1 MRRVERRKFQRVK
14 LPHPIAGAIGKVRVF
29 LINVARGGALIAHQD
44 PAPPI
49 GTKCTMKFDWDGRP
63 VILHCSMVRTTLFRK
78 PKTQYDKPLYHS
90 AIIIESAETTAELT
104 LREMISHFVAL
115 ALDEQKANARGI
127 PANAAQ
133 SFQTGKGTEFLRCD
147 YITRGK
153 WTKTKTAQPD
163 QPREGFTVSVD
174 EDPEEIER
182 LCTAYETGDMAGRK
196 LIRTLAAMSISKAEG
211 VPTRRY
217 VP

>member
-29 LINVARGGALIAHQD
+29 LINIARGGALIAHQD
-44 PAPPI
+44 PAPPL
-49 GTKCTMKFDWDGRP
+49 GTKCTLKFEWDGRP
-63 VILHCSMVRTTLFRK
+63 VILHCSMSRTTLFRK

-90 AIIIESAETTAELT
+90 AIVIDSAETTAELT

-133 SFQTGKGTEFLRCD
+133 SFQSGKGTEFLRCD
-147 YITRGK
+147 YIARGRWTR
-153 WTKTKTAQPD
+153 TKTSEAD

-174 EDPEEIER
+174 EDSEEIER
-182 LCTAYETGDMAGRK
+182 LCAAYETGDLAGRR

>member
-1 MRRVERRKFQRVK
+1 
-14 LPHPIAGAIGKVRVF
+14 
-29 LINVARGGALIAHQD
+29 
-44 PAPPI
+44 
-49 GTKCTMKFDWDGRP
+49 
-63 VILHCSMVRTTLFRK
+63 
-78 PKTQYDKPLYHS
+78 
-90 AIIIESAETTAELT
+90 
-104 LREMISHFVAL
+104 MISHFVAL

-133 SFQTGKGTEFLRCD
+133 SFQSGKGTEFLRCD
-147 YITRGK
+147 FIARGRWTR
-153 WTKTKTAQPD
+153 TKTSEAD

-174 EDPEEIER
+174 EDSEEIER
-182 LCTAYETGDMAGRK
+182 LCTAYETGDLAGRR